1 MQCTI
6 YSTQY
11 RGGNKTEFL
20 GVDSGIVGAAYAI
33 AFDWLGRN
41 LYIGNCIASN
51 LELVKVDSKMKYRAV
66 ILANNGNAVSVAKP
80 KSICLDPNEG

>member
-6 YSTQY
+6 YTTHY
-11 RGGNKTEFL
+11 REGNRTEFL

-41 LYIGNCIASN
+41 LYIGNCVASN
-51 LELVKVDSKMKYRAV
+51 LELVSVDSKMKYRAV

-80 KSICLDPNEG
+80 KSICLDPSQG